1 MARIIVADDHPIFL
15 KGLVEVLIDAGHDV
29 VGQAKDGEHLIELV
43 KEHKPELAILDIGMP
58 VLDGLA
64 VLRRA
69 RDEKIACLFV
79 VLSLHAE
86 KATVKAALSLGAR
99 AYVLKGNGVDE
110 VLDATRA
117 VLEGK
122 EWTSPS
128 GPPTSADADAS
139 EKLDTLTPA
148 ELRVLVHLADNLTSP
163 QIAEKLGLSVR
174 TVQNHR
180 AHVCEK
186 LMLSGTHRLLQ
197 LALENKDRIQ
207 ALLRAQGAAS

>member
-43 KEHKPELAILDIGMP
+43 KEHKPDLAILDIAMP

-69 RDEKIACLFV
+69 RDEKIACQFV
-79 VLSLHAE
+79 VLSLHNE
-86 KATVKAALSLGAR
+86 KATVKAALTLGAR

-117 VLEGK
+117 VLDGK
-122 EWTSPS
+122 QWTSPS
-128 GPPTSADADAS
+128 GPPASQGAGGDADAS
-139 EKLDTLTPA
+139 EQLDKLTPG
-148 ELRVLVHLADNLTSP
+148 ELRVLVLLADNLTSP

-174 TVQNHR
+174 T
-180 AHVCEK
+180 
-186 LMLSGTHRLLQ
+186 
-197 LALENKDRIQ
+197 
-207 ALLRAQGAAS
+207 